1 MPEAAGVE
9 LLVTDWASHGREI
22 TAIRRAVFVVE
33 QGIRDE
39 DEWDD
44 EDGAALHV
52 LVHLNRDAVGTARLL
67 VTGKIGRLA
76 VLGAARRHGIGGRIV
91 RCLIE
96 TARARGLEEV
106 YLHAQVA
113 ALPFYRAHGFVAEGP
128 EFDEAG
134 IRHQRMRL
142 AFSSEQRADTAADRA
157 TDAAV
162 LRR

>member
-1 MPEAAGVE
+1 MSEAAGVE
-9 LLVTDWASHGREI
+9 LLVTDWATHGREI
-22 TAIRRAVFVVE
+22 TGIRHAVFVVE
-33 QGIRDE
+33 QCIRDE

-44 EDGAALHV
+44 EDGGGLHV
-52 LVHLNRDAVGTARLL
+52 LARLNRDAVGTGRLL

-76 VLGAARRHGIGGRIV
+76 VLGAARRHGIGGLML

-113 ALPFYRAHGFVAEGP
+113 ALPFYRARGFVEEGP